1 MTIRKTAFVE
11 GEHYHV
17 YNRGVDKRNIFSDEF
32 DVQRFFQSM
41 EEFNVID
48 PIGSIY
54 QNSFTKNTTK
64 DSQLG
69 SSTPK
74 LKLVNFICYCLNQ
87 NHYHFILEQVS
98 DKGIEKFMHRL
109 GTGYTNYFNK
119 NNKRNGALFQGKFKA
134 VHIDSNEQLLHVSAY
149 VNLNDK
155 MHQLGSSTPK
165 LVKSRSSWGEYTADS
180 KDNFCSKDIILEQFK
195 NTKEYRKFAEASLGD
210 IIQRKNS
217 LRNITEYLM
226 E

>member
-1 MTIRKTAFVE
+1 MALRKTAFVE
-11 GEHYHV
+11 GEYYHI

-41 EEFNVID
+41 EEFNVVE
-48 PIGSIY
+48 PIGSIFE
-54 QNSFTKNTTK
+54 NSFIKDVE

-74 LKLVNFICYCLNQ
+74 LRLVNFIAYCLNQ

-98 DKGIEKFMHRL
+98 DKGTEKFMHRL

-119 NNKRNGALFQGKFKA
+119 NNKRSGSLFQGRFKA

-155 MHQLGSSTPK
+155 VHQLGSSTPK
-165 LVKSRSSWGEYTADS
+165 LMKSRSSWGEYIGVGQAS
-180 KDNFCSKDIILEQFK
+180 NFCEKDIILDQFRSS
-195 NTKEYRKFAEASLGD
+195 KEYQKFAESSLVD
-210 IIQRKNS
+210 ILKRKVATKDMVED
-217 LRNITEYLM
+217 LLE
-226 E
+226 

>member
-1 MTIRKTAFVE
+1 MAIRKTPFVE
-11 GEHYHV
+11 GEYYHV

-41 EEFNVID
+41 EEFNAID

-54 QNSFTKNTTK
+54 QNSFTKDTSSN
-64 DSQLG
+64 QLG

-74 LKLVNFICYCLNQ
+74 LKLVNFVSYCLNQ

-119 NNKRNGALFQGKFKA
+119 KNKRTGALFQGKFKA
-134 VHIDSNEQLLHVSAY
+134 VHIGSNEQLLHVSAY

-155 MHQLGSSTPK
+155 VHQLGSRTPK
-165 LVKSRSSWGEYTADS
+165 LMHSRSSWGEYVADH
-180 KDNFCSKDIILEQFK
+180 KNNFCSKDIILEQFK
-195 NTKEYRKFAEASLGD
+195 NIKEYQKFAESSLND
-210 IIQRKNS
+210 ILKRKMD
-217 LRNITEYLM
+217 LKNIETYL